1 MFSHTTLFTL
11 CDGRWSSLKTLNNY
25 PFSVSTLFYS
35 PHFLIGQQQQRQSLM
50 VLLLG
55 LSIVLGFTKATATSA
70 WTRSIAV
77 DFHYFGDCPTILAL
91 VSGPVPVQQQHQ
103 LLHYHH
109 NHHQDRPLTTEHR
122 SSTDSL
128 VQYNYPDTRQNH
140 KQCQCQYTNISC
152 CFYGHFGW
160 IENERTWSVV
170 VVVSSLVVV
179 ELGELRFSCNTAI
192 KVTGMDMEGSA
203 QSRHYGWSRVHGLSI
218 ACNVISLL
226 NGGRWWWWAG
236 RGSQA
241 LGIEE
246 M

>member
-1 MFSHTTLFTL
+1 M
-11 CDGRWSSLKTLNNY
+11 
-25 PFSVSTLFYS
+25 
-35 PHFLIGQQQQRQSLM
+35 
-50 VLLLG
+50 G

-109 NHHQDRPLTTEHR
+109 NHHHQDRPLTTEHR

-241 LGIEE
+241 LRIEE